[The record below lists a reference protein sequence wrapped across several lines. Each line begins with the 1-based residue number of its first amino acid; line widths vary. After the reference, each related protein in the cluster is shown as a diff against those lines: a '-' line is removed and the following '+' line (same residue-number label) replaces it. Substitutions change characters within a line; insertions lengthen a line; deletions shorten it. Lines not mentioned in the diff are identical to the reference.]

1 MICTVLYNNRLTDA
15 YASHI
20 LLYMKNILF
29 SLLFILLFSIS
40 SPLKAANEDI
50 IVTNP
55 ETTINYDLAF
65 PGILPDHPLY
75 VIKKIRNKILV
86 SFIQNPTKKINYYLK
101 ETDKGILA
109 TAMLVDKNKYEL
121 AAQTALRAEHNY
133 TLLIEEVKK
142 LQDQP
147 DQELIDR
154 LHTASLKHQEV
165 LQSLYIRVPQQTQ
178 EVLNTVDSFSVRNWQ
193 TIEEYLTRP
202 TYFSL

>member
-1 MICTVLYNNRLTDA
+1 
-15 YASHI
+15 
-20 LLYMKNILF
+20 MKNILF